1 VYFPTKKLIT
11 PIGTKSI
18 ARVEQLLSVIN
29 FSTITVVSSK
39 PRNVTIVVRLS
50 CAEEPPLLSDSTH

>member
-1 VYFPTKKLIT
+1 MYFPTKKLIT

-18 ARVEQLLSVIN
+18 ARVEQLLMVRN
-29 FSTITVVSSK
+29 CSTITVVSSK